1 MSSEDKYILYYFNVN
16 ARGCMA
22 RALLS
27 YVKANWENKVLE
39 YNDFLQNY
47 KQKKEFC
54 EYGQL
59 PILEYKGKYY
69 SQSMAIILFL
79 AKKYNLMG
87 DNEDEEFEIN
97 NLLCSFEDIFPL
109 IHDQSQDKKDAKYE
123 KVRKYFKIYEDKYLS
138 HVKENNGKKYYFAN
152 DKFTLADIYFGALI
166 YSMLN
171 SLKEIDMEKEF
182 PALKKL
188 LDFYKSD
195 NSLKEFY
202 EKYYINSIM

>member
-39 YNDFLQNY
+39 YNDFLKNY

-87 DNEDEEFEIN
+87 DNENEEFEIN

-109 IHDQSQDKKDAKYE
+109 IHDQNQDKKDAKYE
-123 KVRKYFKIYEDKYLS
+123 KVRKYFKIYEDKYLN

-195 NSLKEFY
+195 NALKEFY

>member
-59 PILEYKGKYY
+59 PILEYKG
-69 SQSMAIILFL
+69 I
-79 AKKYNLMG
+79 
-87 DNEDEEFEIN
+87 
-97 NLLCSFEDIFPL
+97 
-109 IHDQSQDKKDAKYE
+109 
-123 KVRKYFKIYEDKYLS
+123 
-138 HVKENNGKKYYFAN
+138 
-152 DKFTLADIYFGALI
+152 
-166 YSMLN
+166 
-171 SLKEIDMEKEF
+171 
-182 PALKKL
+182 
-188 LDFYKSD
+188 
-195 NSLKEFY
+195 
-202 EKYYINSIM
+202 

>member
-109 IHDQSQDKKDAKYE
+109 IHDQNQDKKDAKYE
-123 KVRKYFKIYEDKYLS
+123 KVRKYFKIYEDKYIS

-195 NSLKEFY
+195 NALKEFY

>member
-138 HVKENNGKKYYFAN
+138 HVKENSGKKYYFAN

-182 PALKKL
+182 PELKKL

-195 NSLKEFY
+195 NALKEFY

>member
-123 KVRKYFKIYEDKYLS
+123 KVRKYFKIYEDKYLN

-182 PALKKL
+182 PELKKL

-195 NSLKEFY
+195 NALKEFY
-202 EKYYINSIM
+202 EKYYINTI

>member
-1 MSSEDKYILYYFNVN
+1 MI
-16 ARGCMA
+16 

-27 YVKANWENKVLE
+27 YVKANWENKVIE
-39 YNDFLQNY
+39 YNDFVQNY
-47 KQKKEFC
+47 KHKKEFC

-79 AKKYNLMG
+79 GKKYNLMG
-87 DNEDEEFEIN
+87 DNEDEEYEIN

-109 IHDQSQDKKDAKYE
+109 IHDQNQEKKSTKYE
-123 KVRKYFKIYEDKYLS
+123 KVRRYFKIYEEKYLK
-138 HVKENNGKKYYFAN
+138 HVKENKGKKHYFAN

-171 SLKEIDMEKEF
+171 SLKEIEMEKEF
-182 PALKKL
+182 PELKKL

-195 NSLKEFY
+195 NALKEFY
-202 EKYYINSIM
+202 EKYYINSIF

>member
-1 MSSEDKYILYYFNVN
+1 MSSDDKYTLYYFNVN

-27 YVKANWENKVLE
+27 YVKANWENKVIE

-69 SQSMAIILFL
+69 SQSMAIVLFL

-109 IHDQSQDKKDAKYE
+109 IHDQNKDKKDAKYE
-123 KVRKYFKIYEDKYLS
+123 KVRRYFKIYEDKYLK
-138 HVKENNGKKYYFAN
+138 HVKENKGKKYYFAN

-171 SLKEIDMEKEF
+171 SLKEINMETEF
-182 PALKKL
+182 PELKKL
-188 LDFYKSD
+188 LDFYKND
-195 NSLKEFY
+195 NALKEFY

>member
-123 KVRKYFKIYEDKYLS
+123 KVRKYFKIYEDKYLN

-195 NSLKEFY
+195 NALKEFY

>member
-1 MSSEDKYILYYFNVN
+1 MSSEDKYILYYFKVN

-109 IHDQSQDKKDAKYE
+109 IHDQNQDKKDAKYE
-123 KVRKYFKIYEDKYLS
+123 KVRKYFKIYEDKYLN

-182 PALKKL
+182 PELKKL

-195 NSLKEFY
+195 NALKEFY

>member
-109 IHDQSQDKKDAKYE
+109 IHDQNQDKKDAKYE
-123 KVRKYFKIYEDKYLS
+123 KVRKYFKIYEDKYIS

-182 PALKKL
+182 PELKKL

-195 NSLKEFY
+195 NALKEFY

>member
-123 KVRKYFKIYEDKYLS
+123 KVRKYFKIYEDKYIS
-138 HVKENNGKKYYFAN
+138 HVKENNGKKYYFSN

-182 PALKKL
+182 PELKKL

-195 NSLKEFY
+195 NALKEFY

>member
-39 YNDFLQNY
+39 YNDFLENY

-109 IHDQSQDKKDAKYE
+109 IHDQNQDKKDAKYE
-123 KVRKYFKIYEDKYLS
+123 KVRKYFKIYEDKYLN

-195 NSLKEFY
+195 NALKEFY

>member
-27 YVKANWENKVLE
+27 YVKANWENKVIE

-123 KVRKYFKIYEDKYLS
+123 KVRKYFKIYEDKYLN

-182 PALKKL
+182 PELKKL

-195 NSLKEFY
+195 NALKEFY

>member
-109 IHDQSQDKKDAKYE
+109 IHDQSQVKKDAKYE
-123 KVRKYFKIYEDKYLS
+123 KVRKYFKIYEDKYLN
-138 HVKENNGKKYYFAN
+138 HVKENSGKKYYFAN

-182 PALKKL
+182 PELKKL

-195 NSLKEFY
+195 NALKEFY

>member
-39 YNDFLQNY
+39 YNDFLENY

-123 KVRKYFKIYEDKYLS
+123 KVRKYFKIYEDKYLN

-182 PALKKL
+182 PELKKL

-195 NSLKEFY
+195 NALKEFY

>member
-1 MSSEDKYILYYFNVN
+1 MSSDDKYTLYYFNVN
-16 ARGCMA
+16 ARGCIA
-22 RALLS
+22 RAILS
-27 YVKANWENKVLE
+27 YVKANWENKVIE

-69 SQSMAIILFL
+69 SQSMAIVLFL

-109 IHDQSQDKKDAKYE
+109 IHDQNKDKKDAKYE
-123 KVRKYFKIYEDKYLS
+123 KVRRYFKIYEDKYLK
-138 HVKENNGKKYYFAN
+138 HVKENKGKKYYFAN

-182 PALKKL
+182 PELKKL

-195 NSLKEFY
+195 NALKEFY

>member
-39 YNDFLQNY
+39 YNDFLKNY

-109 IHDQSQDKKDAKYE
+109 IHDQSQDKKDDKY
-123 KVRKYFKIYEDKYLS
+123 KKIRKYFKIYEDKYLN

-182 PALKKL
+182 PELKKL

-195 NSLKEFY
+195 NALKEFY

>member
-39 YNDFLQNY
+39 YNDFLKNY

-109 IHDQSQDKKDAKYE
+109 IHDQNQDKKDAKYE
-123 KVRKYFKIYEDKYLS
+123 KVRKYFKIYEDKYLN

-195 NSLKEFY
+195 NALKEFY

>member
-1 MSSEDKYILYYFNVN
+1 MSSKDKYILYYFNVN

-123 KVRKYFKIYEDKYLS
+123 KVRKYFKIYEDKYLN

-195 NSLKEFY
+195 NALKEFY

>member
-16 ARGCMA
+16 SRGCIA
-22 RALLS
+22 RAIVS
-27 YVKANWENKVLE
+27 YAKANWENKVIE

-69 SQSMAIILFL
+69 SQSMAIALFL

-109 IHDQSQDKKDAKYE
+109 IHDQNPDKKDAKYE
-123 KVRKYFKIYEDKYLS
+123 KVRRYFKIYEDKYLK
-138 HVKENNGKKYYFAN
+138 HVKENKGKKYYFAN

-182 PALKKL
+182 PELKKL

-195 NSLKEFY
+195 NALKEFY

>member
-109 IHDQSQDKKDAKYE
+109 IHDQNQDKKDAKYK
-123 KVRKYFKIYEDKYLS
+123 KVRKYFKIYEDKYLN

-182 PALKKL
+182 PELKKL

-195 NSLKEFY
+195 NALKEFY

>member
-123 KVRKYFKIYEDKYLS
+123 KVRKYFKIYEDKYLN

-182 PALKKL
+182 PELKKL

-195 NSLKEFY
+195 NALKEFY